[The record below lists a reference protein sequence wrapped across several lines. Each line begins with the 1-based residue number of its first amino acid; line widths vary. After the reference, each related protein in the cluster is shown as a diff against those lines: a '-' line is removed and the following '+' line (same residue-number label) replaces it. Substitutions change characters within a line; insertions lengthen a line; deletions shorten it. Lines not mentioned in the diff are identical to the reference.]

1 MEVILSQQVEKL
13 GRAGDVV
20 RVKEGYARNFLLPRN
35 LALPAT
41 KANLARIERRKA
53 KAAAESENLRKQSE
67 EMAEKLGKVSCTITV
82 EVNDQEKLYGSVSE
96 ADIAKALADEGF
108 SIDKKDILLDAP
120 IQDLG
125 IFEVNVKLH
134 PEIQAK
140 VRVWV
145 AKK

>member
-1 MEVILSQQVEKL
+1 MEVILSKHVEKL
-13 GRAGDVV
+13 GKAGDVV
-20 RVKEGYARNFLLPRN
+20 KVKEGYARNFLLPRK

-41 KANLARIERRKA
+41 KANLGRIERQ
-53 KAAAESENLRKQSE
+53 KAAAVTESENLRKQAE
-67 EMAEKLGKVSCTITV
+67 ETAEKISKVSCTITV

-108 SIDKKDILLDAP
+108 PVDKKDIVLDTP

-125 IFEVNVKLH
+125 IFEVNIKLH
-134 PEIQAK
+134 PEVQAK